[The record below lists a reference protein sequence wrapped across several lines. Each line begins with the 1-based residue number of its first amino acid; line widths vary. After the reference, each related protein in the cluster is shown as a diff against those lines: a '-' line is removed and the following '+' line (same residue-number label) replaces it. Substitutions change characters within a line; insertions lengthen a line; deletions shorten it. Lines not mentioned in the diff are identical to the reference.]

1 MDKLGNLS
9 EKSFA
14 EGTTMR
20 NVAMRKVSAVL
31 LSVCALCFLV
41 LGCSDQKSERLGCLA
56 PITELAYDESMGKSE
71 SDFRFIFVN
80 SDDASRYAKTK
91 SLYEKNVPSKVAASQ
106 NPRIP
111 KIIHQIWLGP
121 NLPPPYFAEFQA
133 KIKAL
138 HPDWEYHLWSEAEL
152 EELKLENWDIVE
164 RSPNWAEKSDIIRCD
179 LLDRFG
185 GVYMD
190 VDMDVRHSL
199 NELHEKY
206 HFYAGMEHPHKIATT
221 NNRVWVGI
229 SIMASCPGH
238 PIMKNWKR
246 RIRNGWDEVDLRFSS
261 PIERVI
267 NHTYF
272 NFTHAVMQEIDQPG
286 YIDMIFPATYFYPIS
301 PSYAAKRRNNGFRAW
316 REKFYDFLE
325 RINLKKPR
333 PFSRIYPETIAV
345 HYWGNSW
352 LPGMDTQIKELQRL
366 VDSARK
372 EMYKMQQ
379 KLRMMERRMTA
390 SEVKVADLLT
400 SRGDKNIVGT
410 ETANEELAASL

>member
-1 MDKLGNLS
+1 MG
-9 EKSFA
+9 A
-14 EGTTMR
+14 
-20 NVAMRKVSAVL
+20 
-31 LSVCALCFLV
+31 CALCILV
-41 LGCSDQKSERLGCLA
+41 LGCSQPKQDRGAGSLA
-56 PITELAYDESMGKSE
+56 PLKELAFDESMGKSQT
-71 SDFRFIFVN
+71 DFRFIFVN
-80 SDDASRYAKTK
+80 TDDVSRYTK
-91 SLYEKNVPSKVAASQ
+91 VKALFEKNLPSNVASGQ

-133 KIKAL
+133 KLKAL
-138 HPDWEYHLWSEAEL
+138 HPGWEYHLWSEAEL
-152 EELKLENWDIVE
+152 EELKLDNWDIVE
-164 RSPNWAEKSDIIRCD
+164 RSPNWAEKSDVIRCD

-190 VDMDVRHSL
+190 VDMDVMHNL
-199 NELHEKY
+199 DELHEKY

-246 RIRNGWDEVDLRFSS
+246 RIRNGWDEVDLKYSS
-261 PIERVI
+261 PVERVI

-301 PSYAAKRRNNGFRAW
+301 PAFAAKRRDSGFRAI

-325 RINLKKPR
+325 KINLKSPR
-333 PFSRIYPETIAV
+333 PFSRVYPETIAV

-352 LPGMDTQIKELQRL
+352 LPGMDTQLKELQRL

-379 KLRMMERRMTA
+379 KLRLMERRVAA
-390 SEVKVADLLT
+390 SEMKVADIQARQGI
-400 SRGDKNIVGT
+400 SPKKGEEPST
-410 ETANEELAASL
+410 ETMAPIAAST

>member
-1 MDKLGNLS
+1 
-9 EKSFA
+9 
-14 EGTTMR
+14 
-20 NVAMRKVSAVL
+20 
-31 LSVCALCFLV
+31 
-41 LGCSDQKSERLGCLA
+41 
-56 PITELAYDESMGKSE
+56 MGKSE
-71 SDFRFIFVN
+71 SEFRFIFVN
-80 SDDASRYAKTK
+80 SDDAARYAKTK
-91 SLYEKNVPSKVAASQ
+91 ALFEKNVPSKIAAGQ

-138 HPDWEYHLWSEAEL
+138 HPDWEYHLWNEAEL

-246 RIRNGWDEVDLRFSS
+246 RIRNCWDEVDLRFSS

-272 NFTHAVMQEIDQPG
+272 NFTHAFMQESDQPG

-301 PSYAAKRRNNGFRAW
+301 PSYAAKRRSGIRAL

-325 RINLKKPR
+325 KINLKKPR
-333 PFSRIYPETIAV
+333 AFSKIYPETIAV

-352 LPGMDTQIKELQRL
+352 LPGMDTQMKELQRL

-390 SEVKVADLLT
+390 SEVKLAEMTVAQNEKKKGEID
-400 SRGDKNIVGT
+400 SS
-410 ETANEELAASL
+410 AEELAPIASSL

>member
-1 MDKLGNLS
+1 MK
-9 EKSFA
+9 
-14 EGTTMR
+14 
-20 NVAMRKVSAVL
+20 NVALKGVSAAL
-31 LSVCALCFLV
+31 LGVCALCIFV
-41 LGCSDQKSERLGCLA
+41 LGCSKPKPERLGCLA
-56 PITELAYDESMGKSE
+56 PITEIAYDDSMGKSE

-80 SDDASRYAKTK
+80 SDDTARYAKTK
-91 SLYEKNVPSKVAASQ
+91 ALYEKNLPSKIASGQ

-121 NLPPPYFAEFQA
+121 NLPPPYFADFQA
-133 KIKAL
+133 KIKVL
-138 HPDWEYHLWSEAEL
+138 HPDWEYHLWNEAEL
-152 EELKLENWDIVE
+152 EDLKLENWDIVE
-164 RSPNWAEKSDIIRCD
+164 RSPNWAEKSDVIRCD

-272 NFTHAVMQEIDQPG
+272 NFTYAFMQEVDQPG
-286 YIDMIFPATYFYPIS
+286 YIDMVFPATYFYPIS
-301 PSYAAKRRNNGFRAW
+301 PSYAAKRRNSGVRAL

-325 RINLKKPR
+325 KINLKKPR
-333 PFSRIYPETIAV
+333 PFSKEYPETLAV

-366 VDSARK
+366 VDTARK

-379 KLRMMERRMTA
+379 KLRMMERRMVT
-390 SEVKVADLLT
+390 SEEKVSNFLAT
-400 SRGDKNIVGT
+400 HNEQNTNES
-410 ETANEELAASL
+410 ETAHEKLAPIASSL

>member
-1 MDKLGNLS
+1 MK
-9 EKSFA
+9 
-14 EGTTMR
+14 
-20 NVAMRKVSAVL
+20 NVALKRVSAVL
-31 LSVCALCFLV
+31 LSACALCLLV
-41 LGCSDQKSERLGCLA
+41 LSGCKEEKKERLGCLA
-56 PITELAYDESMGKSE
+56 PITELPFDESMGKSE

-80 SDDASRYAKTK
+80 SDDAARYAKTK
-91 SLYEKNVPSKVAASQ
+91 ALYEKNLPSKVAAGQ

-138 HPDWEYHLWSEAEL
+138 HPDWEYHLWNEAEL
-152 EELKLENWDIVE
+152 EELKLENWDIAE
-164 RSPNWAEKSDIIRCD
+164 RSPNWAEKSDVIRCD

-272 NFTHAVMQEIDQPG
+272 NFTHAFMQEVDQPG

-301 PSYAAKRRNNGFRAW
+301 PSYAAKRRNSGFRAW
-316 REKFYDFLE
+316 REKLYDFLE
-325 RINLKKPR
+325 KINLKKPR
-333 PFSRIYPETIAV
+333 PFSRVYPETIAV

-352 LPGMDTQIKELQRL
+352 LPGIDTQIKELQRL
-366 VDSARK
+366 VDGARK

-379 KLRMMERRMTA
+379 KLRMMDRRMTA
-390 SEVKVADLLT
+390 SEGKMSDILSHQT
-400 SRGDKNIVGT
+400 EKTKKQIV
-410 ETANEELAASL
+410 EPESEELAPIAASL